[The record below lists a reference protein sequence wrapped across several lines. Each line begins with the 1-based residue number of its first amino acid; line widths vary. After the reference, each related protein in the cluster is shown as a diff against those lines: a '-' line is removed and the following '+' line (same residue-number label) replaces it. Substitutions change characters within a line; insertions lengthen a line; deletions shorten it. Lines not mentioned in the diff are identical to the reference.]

1 MPDSPAERQIV
12 SFDSIRLKVGDALQM
27 QPLGTADSTHYGVR
41 YMGAV
46 KDASLLTTLPIIDHD
61 GMWMRLNG
69 EYVFRTLSG
78 SHIYAF
84 TTRLLKPRA
93 HPYPYAH
100 FSYPESVEA
109 RRVRRSPRI
118 KLNLASE
125 AEAAGA
131 RTVPLTFLD
140 LSLHGALVETAEPL
154 GEAGETVRVTLPI
167 HLSEVNRK
175 LTLEADI
182 RNVLGGEPP
191 RYGLEFHRLVDDDV
205 LLLHFFIDYQ
215 IAEGSAGGA

>member
-1 MPDSPAERQIV
+1 MPDTPAERQVV
-12 SFDSIRLKVGDALQM
+12 SFDSIRLKVGDTLQM
-27 QPLGTADSTHYGVR
+27 QAVGTAETTHYGVR

-46 KDASLLTTLPIIDHD
+46 KDASVLFTLPIIDHE

-69 EYVFRTLSG
+69 EYVFRTLTG

-84 TTRLLKPRA
+84 VARLLKPRA

-118 KLNLASE
+118 KLQLASE
-125 AEAAGA
+125 AEKADAT
-131 RTVPLTFLD
+131 TVAITFLD
-140 LSLHGALVETAEPL
+140 LSLHGALVEADGPL
-154 GEAGETVRVTLPI
+154 GAAGETVRVTLPV

-182 RNVLGGEPP
+182 RNVFEGERP
-191 RYGLEFHRLVDDDV
+191 RYGLEFHRLDDDDV

-215 IAEGSAGGA
+215 IAEGGSSGG